1 MTEVEEKKSLEI
13 LNQVRT
19 MLSKAFEDE
28 SNCRPKS
35 FSNPIATDY
44 PIKPIKNQG
53 DFKFHGWCEIETQ
66 GGWVRKLNVE
76 KAKKFFIR
84 NLFVQLLSENGSIL
98 PREILLP
105 TFLHELSHTVTTP
118 QKWQVNS
125 IPNEIREEGF
135 TKSSADQW
143 VILHHSP
150 DFYSNFALILQMAEK
165 LGIYTLMSCANK
177 YSARNLKRFDSIDLI
192 SSIKGL
198 NLGHSPMFG
207 TKDTSKLRIILTNSQ
222 KTKQKPVL
230 IEKRSIEE
238 VLKEAKKRLNLRKNP
253 SKAVCSS
260 GELVSDET
268 LAVME
273 NDTIL
278 TIL

>member
-1 MTEVEEKKSLEI
+1 M
-13 LNQVRT
+13 
-19 MLSKAFEDE
+19 
-28 SNCRPKS
+28 
-35 FSNPIATDY
+35 
-44 PIKPIKNQG
+44 
-53 DFKFHGWCEIETQ
+53 
-66 GGWVRKLNVE
+66 
-76 KAKKFFIR
+76 
-84 NLFVQLLSENGSIL
+84 
-98 PREILLP
+98 
-105 TFLHELSHTVTTP
+105 TTP

-125 IPNEIREEGF
+125 IPNEFREQEF

-165 LGIYTLMSCANK
+165 LGIYTMTSCANK

-192 SSIKGL
+192 SSIQGL
-198 NLGHSPMFG
+198 NSGHSPMFG
-207 TKDTSKLRIILTNSQ
+207 TKKDTSKLRIILTNSQ
-222 KTKQKPVL
+222 KTKQKPVV

-253 SKAVCSS
+253 SKAVSSS